1 VHKCMSTH
9 IIEGATEL
17 GRDGPGPVGPSQPA
31 RPTSEDSS
39 APLFLNPKI
48 LQPYVRGGSTIP
60 KTESHSHQES
70 IHKLE
75 REEGDHSGEVSLNSK
90 EEPTSGEEGRHR
102 RKRHPNQQCHV

>member
-75 REEGDHSGEVSLNSK
+75 RGGRSFWRSI
-90 EEPTSGEEGRHR
+90 TQFEGRTHKWRR
-102 RKRHPNQQCHV
+102 RKTPSEASP